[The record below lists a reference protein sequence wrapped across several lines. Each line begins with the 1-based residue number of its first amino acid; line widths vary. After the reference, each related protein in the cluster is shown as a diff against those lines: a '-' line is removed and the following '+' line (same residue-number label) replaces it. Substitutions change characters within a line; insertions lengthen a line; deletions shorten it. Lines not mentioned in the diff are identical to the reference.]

1 MEKEKLKI
9 GFIGGGR
16 ITNIF
21 LEAWQ
26 KNKVSFEKIFVFD
39 AQVEKSSNLVSK
51 FAGVNTSSSITDLV
65 NQCDV
70 IFLAI
75 HPPVFDDILN
85 EIKESITE
93 DKFLISLA
101 PKITISKINQY
112 LGKKVPVAR
121 VIPNAPSII
130 GKGFNVYSLSL
141 GVNKELS
148 SLLHHLFAPLGKFKN
163 VNENTLE
170 SYATITGMG
179 PTYFWFLFHEVF
191 QQALKTGLS
200 EAEAKEAVNEML
212 KGVTETI
219 FNSNLNYEQVL
230 DLIPSY
236 PMKKYEESIQ
246 KIYAD
251 TISKLFDKLKN

>member
-1 MEKEKLKI
+1 MVKEKQKI

-16 ITNIF
+16 ITNIL
-21 LEAWQ
+21 LEVWGKEA
-26 KNKVSFEKIFVFD
+26 VEKIFVFD
-39 AQVEKSSNLVSK
+39 TQIEQSNKLVSK
-51 FAGVNTSSSITDLV
+51 FAGVNTSSSTTDLV
-65 NQCDV
+65 NQCDL

-75 HPPVFDDILN
+75 HPPDFNGVLN
-85 EIKESITE
+85 EIKEVITE
-93 DKFLISLA
+93 DKFVISLA

-130 GKGFNVYSLSL
+130 GKGFNVYSLSA

-148 SLLHHLFAPLGKFKN
+148 SLLDNLFAPLGKFKN
-163 VNENTLE
+163 VNENALE
-170 SYATITGMG
+170 SYATITAMG

-200 EAEAKEAVNEML
+200 EAEVKEAVNEML
-212 KGVTETI
+212 KGATETI

-236 PMKKYEESIQ
+236 PMKKHEESIQ

-251 TISKLFDKLKN
+251 TISKLFDKLK